1 MLARLIPK
9 CVPINYGE
17 ILKIIKENEFE
28 KLYDGLFSLIP
39 NLEDIEIN
47 RLNKIHKRVYEI
59 IQNEL

>member
-1 MLARLIPK
+1 M
-9 CVPINYGE
+9 PIDYSE
-17 ILKIIKENEFE
+17 IMKNIKEDGFE
-28 KLYDGLFSLIP
+28 KFYDSLSSLIS